1 MMNQSC
7 CSTGL
12 TIGGDACRAS
22 REEAKNNRQAA
33 EKAGSWLLLQRSV
46 GDCVKVPRLLVDDLW
61 FSSARNIWKFITTRL
76 LVGRRKRR
84 AETSLRSLAQEGT
97 TGQEGP

>member
-61 FSSARNIWKFITTRL
+61 FSSARNIWIPLLRDCWSEGGNGGQKPLTVLGSRRL
-76 LVGRRKRR
+76 
-84 AETSLRSLAQEGT
+84 ATM
-97 TGQEGP
+97 